1 MKRKGQTKHIF
12 SDLGIGL
19 LFLFSLIGL
28 GLLFVLLFRP
38 LYVFDLRTL
47 HLSEI
52 TGYSE
57 TEILENYNYLIRTC
71 LPFFS
76 GTFQLPTLPSSSSA
90 VQHFREVRQIFYVI
104 YAISGIALLALIPI
118 LHHKKKN
125 QDFHYLKISGILV
138 LAVPVALG
146 IFSVISFHTV
156 FIMMHQILFQNDF
169 WLFDPA
175 TDPIIDFLPEEYFLH
190 CAILLFLFLITGG
203 ILLLLRYRHHKIR
216 NTSSSSLCS

>member
-1 MKRKGQTKHIF
+1 MKTQGQTKHIF

-38 LYVFDLRTL
+38 HYVFDLRTL

-76 GTFQLPTLPSSSSA
+76 GTFQLPTLPS
-90 VQHFREVRQIFYVI
+90 
-104 YAISGIALLALIPI
+104 
-118 LHHKKKN
+118 
-125 QDFHYLKISGILV
+125 
-138 LAVPVALG
+138 
-146 IFSVISFHTV
+146 
-156 FIMMHQILFQNDF
+156 
-169 WLFDPA
+169 
-175 TDPIIDFLPEEYFLH
+175 
-190 CAILLFLFLITGG
+190 
-203 ILLLLRYRHHKIR
+203 
-216 NTSSSSLCS
+216 